1 MPEPVKKHRP
11 ASWIWTEYQDGK
23 ARTIMENERGAT
35 FTRNALADIGER
47 AYAELEEYFF
57 ACPPEIPIDDFKATL
72 KFLKFLKTLTDEDV
86 WETSGEERVDASI
99 YTIE

>member
-1 MPEPVKKHRP
+1 MSQKDYDMSPRWYVVHTYSGYENKVKTDLEKTVKNR
-11 ASWIWTEYQDGK
+11 
-23 ARTIMENERGAT
+23 
-35 FTRNALADIGER
+35 
-47 AYAELEEYFF
+47 ELEEYFF

-86 WETSGEERVDASI
+86 WETSGEEQVDASI